1 MKSGGSHWSAES
13 SSGWKRSG
21 KSRLSPHRPSRE
33 DIFCCKANWRPPSG
47 PNPSEVITLGA
58 AKAPCPR
65 FKEWS
70 SDGKGL
76 GFTLATVI
84 PLVRSNI
91 VFGPFNFE
99 REPEQ
104 VDRCITADLLC
115 DKYGVHVEPGGVYSP
130 APHWWL
136 LVTVPRVEAIVD
148 PSHLL
153 SCLESLRTLTTA
165 DLILCFHIIDWYR
178 GKVKFAWWRKLII
191 TCLTS
196 YSRIRLLDEWTHTF
210 ESPLPPK
217 AALGTLDVSTKANS
231 DNRSMPRSVW
241 QHLDTI
247 QGRTPLVCL
256 PSDDETGR
264 EIVYLRALYPSLG
277 DYTSY
282 DVTDFLQAEGD
293 IALACPVDLETNSA
307 TLRYILKECGAEC
320 IFSLRPQ
327 VGEVLTIPHEIT
339 DNSTQS
345 IHLLVF
351 RENQRA
357 PLLTDGYLRCMA
369 QLI

>member
-1 MKSGGSHWSAES
+1 
-13 SSGWKRSG
+13 
-21 KSRLSPHRPSRE
+21 
-33 DIFCCKANWRPPSG
+33 
-47 PNPSEVITLGA
+47 
-58 AKAPCPR
+58 
-65 FKEWS
+65 
-70 SDGKGL
+70 
-76 GFTLATVI
+76 
-84 PLVRSNI
+84 
-91 VFGPFNFE
+91 
-99 REPEQ
+99 
-104 VDRCITADLLC
+104 
-115 DKYGVHVEPGGVYSP
+115 
-130 APHWWL
+130 
-136 LVTVPRVEAIVD
+136 
-148 PSHLL
+148 
-153 SCLESLRTLTTA
+153 
-165 DLILCFHIIDWYR
+165 
-178 GKVKFAWWRKLII
+178 
-191 TCLTS
+191 
-196 YSRIRLLDEWTHTF
+196 
-210 ESPLPPK
+210 
-217 AALGTLDVSTKANS
+217 
-231 DNRSMPRSVW
+231 MPRSVW

-256 PSDDETGR
+256 SSDDETGR

-277 DYTSY
+277 DYISY